1 MTKSTI
7 SKAIEG
13 ESKNLVFKPNRK
25 FYVSVGI
32 NSKRWGLLY
41 RGDLEPT
48 LSEIEAIAN
57 YFSIPVTN
65 FFTNKKAPATTN
77 C

>member
-1 MTKSTI
+1 MTKSNI

-13 ESKNLVFKPNRK
+13 ESENLVFKPTRK

-32 NSKRWGLLY
+32 NSKRWGLIY
-41 RGDLEPT
+41 RGDIEPT

-57 YFSIPVTN
+57 YFNLPVVI
-65 FFTNKKAPATTN
+65 FFNQTHEAQA
-77 C
+77 